1 MSLHPSMDIVAD
13 ALQGYAEKQTGNNL
27 IKLLR
32 ALTIMLLEK
41 QEVIIPIAPMDN
53 VQDGQIMLVTQTTEA
68 GLDYVTAFSS
78 LDAYAQGKSCPTITR
93 PLLNYFNA
101 VMLMDDIDGI
111 IFNPTSPTPFTL
123 QKQMMQGLL
132 AEANN
137 YPLENKISIWQGDIT
152 TLDCDAIVNAANKT
166 LLGGGGVDG
175 AIHKAAGHQLL
186 AECQDLG
193 GCETGEAKIT
203 FAYDLKAGFVIHTVG
218 PIYEGKDGEAEALAA
233 CYRNSLDLAQK
244 HHLHTIAFPAISTG
258 VYKYPIQE
266 AARIALLTTNA
277 WLNEHTDYGME
288 VILTCFDAQ
297 NLAAYQKL
305 VNEANTAQ

>member
-123 QKQMMQGLL
+123 Q
-132 AEANN
+132 
-137 YPLENKISIWQGDIT
+137 NK
-152 TLDCDAIVNAANKT
+152 
-166 LLGGGGVDG
+166 
-175 AIHKAAGHQLL
+175 
-186 AECQDLG
+186 
-193 GCETGEAKIT
+193 
-203 FAYDLKAGFVIHTVG
+203 
-218 PIYEGKDGEAEALAA
+218 
-233 CYRNSLDLAQK
+233 
-244 HHLHTIAFPAISTG
+244 
-258 VYKYPIQE
+258 
-266 AARIALLTTNA
+266 
-277 WLNEHTDYGME
+277 
-288 VILTCFDAQ
+288 
-297 NLAAYQKL
+297 
-305 VNEANTAQ
+305 